1 MGEDKENFRDKLEE
15 LAKISDLIESCDLF
29 KDQEVVVKVNLD
41 KSKYES
47 ILKNF
52 REIDWKSEKF
62 YINIGTTSFKFVLKK

>member
-1 MGEDKENFRDKLEE
+1 MGEDKENFRYKLED
-15 LAKISDLIESCDLF
+15 LAKISDYIETSDLF
-29 KDQEVVVKVNLD
+29 KDEEVVVKVNLD
-41 KSKYES
+41 KTKYDD